1 MVTRPKLDVD
11 ELVQEGRVN
20 GRVYSDPAI
29 FDLEMEKIY
38 HKTWVYVAHETEL
51 PDGGDYKLT
60 YIGKHPVIVAR
71 SSDDKQIRVFFN
83 RCRHRGATVCQMEY
97 GNSNYFRC
105 AYHGWVYNNGGGLV
119 GVPFE
124 EGYGEDFNKDKLGLV
139 QVPRVGAYKGFVF
152 ASLSADGPNLVEHL
166 GNAARCLDFIVGQGD
181 MFVGKGHHKFGYNG
195 NWKLQME
202 NTVDTYHV
210 QVLHAAYF
218 QIVER
223 RMGVSRAWDAS
234 QSRTRDL
241 GNGHS
246 TLGEDPMDLDYQV
259 TSAGL
264 NFNVGVFPN
273 LDMLAL
279 ERGLP
284 TQIRVIRPIAYNRT
298 EVTLHPLLKQGVA
311 PEVNFDRLRR
321 YEEFYGP
328 GGFASP
334 DDWEIFSRIQTGIQ
348 ADSIEGSQWAL
359 HLRGLQTEEVDH
371 ERGIRTNRG
380 GYGEASQ
387 RAIYRH
393 WKQVMAE

>member
-1 MVTRPKLDVD
+1 
-11 ELVQEGRVN
+11 
-20 GRVYSDPAI
+20 
-29 FDLEMEKIY
+29 
-38 HKTWVYVAHETEL
+38 
-51 PDGGDYKLT
+51 
-60 YIGKHPVIVAR
+60 
-71 SSDDKQIRVFFN
+71 
-83 RCRHRGATVCQMEY
+83 
-97 GNSNYFRC
+97 
-105 AYHGWVYNNGGGLV
+105 
-119 GVPFE
+119 
-124 EGYGEDFNKDKLGLV
+124 
-139 QVPRVGAYKGFVF
+139 
-152 ASLSADGPNLVEHL
+152 
-166 GNAARCLDFIVGQGD
+166 QGD